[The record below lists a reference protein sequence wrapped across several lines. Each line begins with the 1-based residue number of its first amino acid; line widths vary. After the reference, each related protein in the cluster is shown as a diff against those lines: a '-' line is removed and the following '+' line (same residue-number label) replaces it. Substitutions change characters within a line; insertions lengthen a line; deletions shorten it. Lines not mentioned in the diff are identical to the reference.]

1 MDQPEFCQPFSRLM
15 KGVYATKYQDI
26 LKKVFLNIGE
36 DFNLKII
43 NEFRMI
49 SLLPNQ
55 KHTAFMKTNK
65 PIHDYLP
72 NRKQRV

>member
-1 MDQPEFCQPFSRLM
+1 MDQPEFSQPFSRLM

-49 SLLPNQ
+49 SLLPN
-55 KHTAFMKTNK
+55 
-65 PIHDYLP
+65 
-72 NRKQRV
+72 